1 MKTQIVKIGNSKGI
15 RIPKPILKQ
24 CNLDADVE
32 LEVRG
37 DGLLIKPAKTPRHN
51 WDKSFAAMAEH
62 EEDELVLEDSENNTG
77 FEKEKWRW

>member
-32 LEVRG
+32 LEVRNE
-37 DGLLIKPAKTPRHN
+37 GLLIKPAKTPRHN
-51 WDKSFAAMAEH
+51 WDQSFAKMAEN
-62 EEDELVLEDSENNTG
+62 EEDELILEDSDTNTG